1 MQADRHQNPPQSA
14 TLTDGLKPSKSILLR
29 LLQDLVLRQ
38 PSCNQDISRTP
49 FCAWLAPC
57 RNRDPLSPHRGWTP
71 GVNILLSPIWS
82 TCCHFSV
89 LDHKSLEF
97 GSNNTALN
105 ARVSPARK
113 KQQRSP
119 PLARRPVATAPSSC
133 RSSSA
138 PSLPRNVP
146 HGAYRPAASDSAL
159 QRSVTSFSR
168 CPSYPRRL
176 PTRR

>member
-14 TLTDGLKPSKSILLR
+14 TLTDGLKPSQSILLK

-49 FCAWLAPC
+49 FCAWLALC
-57 RNRDPLSPHRGWTP
+57 RNRDPL
-71 GVNILLSPIWS
+71 WS

-146 HGAYRPAASDSAL
+146 HGAYWAAASDSAL